1 MKEFKLIFL
10 SITLVFITSLP
21 LAAYAEDCRRGTL
34 DKAYCDEDLDLVA
47 DLPQDESKWVNP
59 STIIFTYTPVEDPA
73 VYANIW
79 DGFVRHMSK
88 TSVK

>member
-1 MKEFKLIFL
+1 MKQVQKYFLLLI
-10 SITLVFITSLP
+10 ITLFFTLPTSLI
-21 LAAYAEDCRRGTL
+21 ADCRRGTL

-73 VYANIW
+73 VYA
-79 DGFVRHMSK
+79 
-88 TSVK
+88 TSGMVL